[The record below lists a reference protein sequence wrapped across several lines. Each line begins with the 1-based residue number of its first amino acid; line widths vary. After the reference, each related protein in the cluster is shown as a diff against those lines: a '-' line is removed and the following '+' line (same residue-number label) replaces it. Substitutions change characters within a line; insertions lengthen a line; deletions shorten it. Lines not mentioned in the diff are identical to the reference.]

1 MDYKSELIIYYFK
14 MTDKKDFPKE
24 IAIFPLSNAIF
35 FPNTVLPLNIFEP
48 RYKKMTED
56 ALSNNK
62 LIGMVQTKNYK
73 NVIKPEVFNVGCL
86 GKIESHSK
94 TVDGRYLINLT
105 GLIRFKIID
114 ELKTDLPY
122 RKFKV
127 SYEDYLEDLEKIKF
141 LDKINIIDLID
152 KTRKFFKIH
161 QLSTDWKV
169 VEKVEPNQLVN
180 SLSMIC
186 PFSVSEKQ
194 TLLEAKSLIE
204 RTNLINQII
213 NFYIL
218 GNNIQQDRNIH

>member
-1 MDYKSELIIYYFK
+1 MII
-14 MTDKKDFPKE
+14 KKDFPNE

-35 FPNTVLPLNIFEP
+35 FPNTILPLNIFEP

-56 ALSNNK
+56 ALSNDK
-62 LIGMVQTKNYK
+62 LIGMVQTKNY
-73 NVIKPEVFNVGCL
+73 NNSIKPEVFNVGCL

-94 TVDGRYLINLT
+94 TPDGRYLINLT
-105 GLIRFKIID
+105 GLIRFKILN
-114 ELKTDLPY
+114 ELETNLPY
-122 RKFKV
+122 RKFRV

-141 LDKINIIDLID
+141 SDKINVIDLID

-169 VEKVEPNQLVN
+169 VERVDTYQLVN
-180 SLSMIC
+180 SLSMVC
-186 PFSVSEKQ
+186 PFTVSEKQ
-194 TLLEAKSLIE
+194 TLLEAKNLIE

-218 GNNIQQDRNIH
+218 GNNNQQDRKIH

>member
-1 MDYKSELIIYYFK
+1 
-14 MTDKKDFPKE
+14 MTDKKNFPKE

-35 FPNTVLPLNIFEP
+35 FPNTILPLNIFEP

-56 ALSNNK
+56 VLSDNK

-73 NVIKPEVFNVGCL
+73 NEVKPEVFNVGCL
-86 GKIESHSK
+86 GKIETHSK
-94 TVDGRYLINLT
+94 TIDGRYLINLT
-105 GLIRFKIID
+105 GLIRFKILS
-114 ELKTDLPY
+114 ELETDLPY

-127 SYEDYLEDLEKIKF
+127 SYEDYLDDLEKIKF
-141 LDKINIIDLID
+141 SDKINIIDLID

-204 RTNLINQII
+204 RTNLINLII
-213 NFYIL
+213 NFYIQ
-218 GNNIQQDRNIH
+218 GNNNQQDKKIH

>member
-1 MDYKSELIIYYFK
+1 
-14 MTDKKDFPKE
+14 MTLEKNLPKE

-62 LIGMVQTKNYK
+62 LIGIVQTKNY
-73 NVIKPEVFNVGCL
+73 NNSVKPEVYKIGCL
-86 GKIESHSK
+86 GKIDTHSK
-94 TVDGRYLINLT
+94 TVDGRYLINLK
-105 GLIRFKIID
+105 GLTRFKILD
-114 ELKTDLPY
+114 ELETGLPY

-141 LDKINIIDLID
+141 SDKINVIDLID

-169 VEKVEPNQLVN
+169 VEKVDPNQLIN

-204 RTNLINQII
+204 RNNLINQII

-218 GNNIQQDRNIH
+218 ANNTQQDRNIH

>member
-1 MDYKSELIIYYFK
+1 MIDTK
-14 MTDKKDFPKE
+14 FPNT
-24 IAIFPLSNAIF
+24 ISIFPLSNAIF

-56 ALSNNK
+56 ALSNDK

-73 NVIKPEVFNVGCL
+73 NTIKPEVFNVGCL
-86 GKIESHSK
+86 GKIEAHSK
-94 TVDGRYLINLT
+94 TPDGRYLINLT
-105 GLIRFKIID
+105 GLIRFKIVD
-114 ELKTDLPY
+114 ELETDLPY

-141 LDKINIIDLID
+141 SDKINVIDLID
-152 KTRKFFKIH
+152 KTRRFFKIH
-161 QLSTDWKV
+161 QLSTDWKI

-194 TLLEAKSLIE
+194 TLLEAKNLIE

-218 GNNIQQDRNIH
+218 GNNNQQDRKIH

>member
-1 MDYKSELIIYYFK
+1 
-14 MTDKKDFPKE
+14 
-24 IAIFPLSNAIF
+24 
-35 FPNTVLPLNIFEP
+35 
-48 RYKKMTED
+48 MTED

-62 LIGMVQTKNYK
+62 LIGIVQTKNY
-73 NVIKPEVFNVGCL
+73 NNSVKPEVYKIGCL
-86 GKIESHSK
+86 GKIDTHSK

-105 GLIRFKIID
+105 GLTRFKILD
-114 ELKTDLPY
+114 ELETGLPY

-141 LDKINIIDLID
+141 SDKINVIDLID

-169 VEKVEPNQLVN
+169 VEKVDPNQLIN

-204 RTNLINQII
+204 RNNLINQII

-218 GNNIQQDRNIH
+218 ANNTQQDRNIH

>member
-1 MDYKSELIIYYFK
+1 
-14 MTDKKDFPKE
+14 MTLEKNLPKE

-62 LIGMVQTKNYK
+62 LIGMVQTKNY
-73 NVIKPEVFNVGCL
+73 NNSVKPEVYKIGCL
-86 GKIESHSK
+86 GKIDTHSK

-105 GLIRFKIID
+105 GLTRFKILD
-114 ELKTDLPY
+114 ELETGLPY

-141 LDKINIIDLID
+141 SDKINVIDLID

-169 VEKVEPNQLVN
+169 VEKVDPNQLIN

-204 RTNLINQII
+204 RNNLINQII

-218 GNNIQQDRNIH
+218 ANNTQQDRNIH

>member
-1 MDYKSELIIYYFK
+1 MI
-14 MTDKKDFPKE
+14 TKKNLPNE
-24 IAIFPLSNAIF
+24 IVIFPLSNAIF

-56 ALSNNK
+56 ALSNDR

-73 NVIKPEVFNVGCL
+73 NVVKPEVFDVGCL
-86 GKIESHSK
+86 GKIETYSK
-94 TVDGRYLINLT
+94 TIDGRYLINLT
-105 GLIRFKIID
+105 GLIRFKILD

-122 RKFKV
+122 RGVKV

-141 LDKINIIDLID
+141 SDKINFLDLID
-152 KTRKFFKIH
+152 KTQKFFKIH

-169 VEKVEPNQLVN
+169 VEKVEPGQLIN

-186 PFSVSEKQ
+186 PFSASEKQ
-194 TLLEAKSLIE
+194 TLLEAKNLVE
-204 RTNLINQII
+204 RTKLINQII

-218 GNNIQQDRNIH
+218 GNNKQQDRKIH

>member
-1 MDYKSELIIYYFK
+1 MIDAK
-14 MTDKKDFPKE
+14 FPNT
-24 IAIFPLSNAIF
+24 ISIFPLSNAIF

-56 ALSNNK
+56 ALSNDK

-73 NVIKPEVFNVGCL
+73 NTIKPDVFNVGCL
-86 GKIESHSK
+86 GKIEAHSK
-94 TVDGRYLINLT
+94 TPDGRYLINLT
-105 GLIRFKIID
+105 GLIRFKILD

-141 LDKINIIDLID
+141 SDKINVIDLID

-161 QLSTDWKV
+161 QLSTDWKI

-194 TLLEAKSLIE
+194 TLLEAKNLIE

-218 GNNIQQDRNIH
+218 GNNNQQDRKIH

>member
-1 MDYKSELIIYYFK
+1 MII
-14 MTDKKDFPKE
+14 KKDFPNE

-35 FPNTVLPLNIFEP
+35 FPNTILPLNIFEP

-56 ALSNNK
+56 ALSNDK
-62 LIGMVQTKNYK
+62 LIGMVQTKNY
-73 NVIKPEVFNVGCL
+73 NNSIKPEVFNVGCL

-94 TVDGRYLINLT
+94 TPDGRYLINLT
-105 GLIRFKIID
+105 GLIRFKILD
-114 ELKTDLPY
+114 ELETNLPY
-122 RKFKV
+122 RKFRV

-141 LDKINIIDLID
+141 SDKINVIDLID

-169 VEKVEPNQLVN
+169 VERVDTYQLVN
-180 SLSMIC
+180 SLSMVC
-186 PFSVSEKQ
+186 PFTVSEKQ
-194 TLLEAKSLIE
+194 TLLEAKNLIE

-218 GNNIQQDRNIH
+218 GNNNQQDRKIH

>member
-1 MDYKSELIIYYFK
+1 MIDTK
-14 MTDKKDFPKE
+14 FPNT
-24 IAIFPLSNAIF
+24 ISIFPLSNAIF
-35 FPNTVLPLNIFEP
+35 FPHTVLPLNIFEP

-56 ALSNNK
+56 ALLNDK

-73 NVIKPEVFNVGCL
+73 NTIKPEVFNVGCL
-86 GKIESHSK
+86 GKIEAHSK
-94 TVDGRYLINLT
+94 TPDGRYLINLT
-105 GLIRFKIID
+105 GLIRFKILD
-114 ELKTDLPY
+114 EIETDLPY

-127 SYEDYLEDLEKIKF
+127 SYDDYLEDLEKIKF
-141 LDKINIIDLID
+141 SDKVNIIDLID

-161 QLSTDWKV
+161 QLSTDWKI

-194 TLLEAKSLIE
+194 TLLEAKNLIE

-218 GNNIQQDRNIH
+218 GNNNQQDKKIH

>member
-1 MDYKSELIIYYFK
+1 

-62 LIGMVQTKNYK
+62 LIGMVQTKNYN
-73 NVIKPEVFNVGCL
+73 NVVKPEVFNVGCL
-86 GKIESHSK
+86 GKIEFHSK

-122 RKFKV
+122 RKFRV

-141 LDKINIIDLID
+141 SDKINIIDLID

-194 TLLEAKSLIE
+194 TLLEAKNLIE
-204 RTNLINQII
+204 RTYLINQII

-218 GNNIQQDRNIH
+218 GNNNQQDRKIH

>member
-1 MDYKSELIIYYFK
+1 MINTK
-14 MTDKKDFPKE
+14 FPNT
-24 IAIFPLSNAIF
+24 ISIFPLSHAIF

-56 ALSNNK
+56 ALLNDK

-73 NVIKPEVFNVGCL
+73 NTIKPEVFNVGCL
-86 GKIESHSK
+86 GKIEAHSK
-94 TVDGRYLINLT
+94 TPDGRYLINLT
-105 GLIRFKIID
+105 GLIRFKILD
-114 ELKTDLPY
+114 ELETDLPY

-127 SYEDYLEDLEKIKF
+127 SYEDYLEDLVKIKF
-141 LDKINIIDLID
+141 SDKINVIDLID

-161 QLSTDWKV
+161 QLSTDWQI
-169 VEKVEPNQLVN
+169 VEKVEPNQLID

-194 TLLEAKSLIE
+194 TLLEAKDLVE
-204 RTNLINQII
+204 RNNLINQII

-218 GNNIQQDRNIH
+218 GNNNQQDKKIH

>member
-1 MDYKSELIIYYFK
+1 
-14 MTDKKDFPKE
+14 MTLEKNLPKE

-62 LIGMVQTKNYK
+62 LIGMVQTKNY
-73 NVIKPEVFNVGCL
+73 NNSVKPEVYKIGCL
-86 GKIESHSK
+86 GKIDTHSK

-105 GLIRFKIID
+105 GLTRFKILD
-114 ELKTDLPY
+114 ELETGLPY

-141 LDKINIIDLID
+141 SDKINVIDLID

-169 VEKVEPNQLVN
+169 VEKVDPNQLIN

-204 RTNLINQII
+204 RNNLINQII
-213 NFYIL
+213 NFY
-218 GNNIQQDRNIH
+218 

>member
-1 MDYKSELIIYYFK
+1 MKFQRKL
-14 MTDKKDFPKE
+14 PVE
-24 IAIFPLSNAIF
+24 ISVFPLSNAIF
-35 FPNTVLPLNIFEP
+35 FPNTILPLNIFES

-56 ALSNNK
+56 ALSNDK

-73 NVIKPEVFNVGCL
+73 NTGKPEVFNVGCL
-86 GKIESHSK
+86 GKIETHSK
-94 TVDGRYLINLT
+94 TPDGRYLINLT
-105 GLIRFKIID
+105 GLVRFKIVN
-114 ELKTDLPY
+114 ELETNLPY

-127 SYEDYLEDLEKIKF
+127 SYEDYIQDLEKIKF
-141 LDKINIIDLID
+141 SDKINVIDLID

-169 VEKVEPNQLVN
+169 VEKVEPDQLVN

-194 TLLEAKSLIE
+194 TLLEAKNLIE
-204 RTNLINQII
+204 RTNIINQII

-218 GNNIQQDRNIH
+218 GSNNQQDRRIH

>member
-1 MDYKSELIIYYFK
+1 MIY
-14 MTDKKDFPKE
+14 KKDFPDE

-86 GKIESHSK
+86 GKIETHSK

-105 GLIRFKIID
+105 GLIRFKILD
-114 ELKTDLPY
+114 ELETDLPY

-141 LDKINIIDLID
+141 SDKINVIDLID

-169 VEKVEPNQLVN
+169 VEKVEPDQLVN

-194 TLLEAKSLIE
+194 TLLEAKNLVE

-218 GNNIQQDRNIH
+218 GNNNQQDRKIH

>member
-1 MDYKSELIIYYFK
+1 ME
-14 MTDKKDFPKE
+14 KKNLPNE
-24 IAIFPLSNAIF
+24 ISIFPLSNAIF
-35 FPNTVLPLNIFEP
+35 FPNTVLPLNIFET

-62 LIGMVQTKNYK
+62 LLGMVQTKNYK
-73 NVIKPEVFNVGCL
+73 NTIKPDVYNVGCL
-86 GKIESHSK
+86 GKIENYSK
-94 TVDGRYLINLT
+94 SVDGRYLINLT
-105 GLIRFKIID
+105 GLIRFKIVG
-114 ELKTDLPY
+114 ELETDLPY

-141 LDKINIIDLID
+141 SDKINVLDLID
-152 KTRKFFKIH
+152 KTRRFFKIH

-169 VEKVEPNQLVN
+169 VEKVEPDQLVN

-194 TLLEAKSLIE
+194 TLLEAKNLIE
-204 RTNLINQII
+204 RANLINQII

-218 GNNIQQDRNIH
+218 GNNNQQDRKIH

>member
-1 MDYKSELIIYYFK
+1 MKLQREL
-14 MTDKKDFPKE
+14 PEE
-24 IAIFPLSNAIF
+24 ISIFPLSNAIF
-35 FPNTVLPLNIFEP
+35 FPNTILPLNIFEP

-56 ALSNNK
+56 ALSNDK

-73 NVIKPEVFNVGCL
+73 NIGKPEVFNVGCL
-86 GKIESHSK
+86 GKIETHSK
-94 TVDGRYLINLT
+94 TPDGRYLINLT
-105 GLIRFKIID
+105 GLVRFKIVS
-114 ELKTDLPY
+114 ELETNLPY

-141 LDKINIIDLID
+141 SDKINVIDLID

-169 VEKVEPNQLVN
+169 VEKVETDQLVN

-194 TLLEAKSLIE
+194 TLLEAKNLTE
-204 RTNLINQII
+204 RTNIINQII

-218 GNNIQQDRNIH
+218 GNINQQDRRIH

>member
-1 MDYKSELIIYYFK
+1 MRYYLK
-14 MTDKKDFPKE
+14 VTIKKDFPNE

-56 ALSNNK
+56 ALANNK
-62 LIGMVQTKNYK
+62 LIGMVQTKNY
-73 NVIKPEVFNVGCL
+73 NNTVKPEVFNVGCL
-86 GKIESHSK
+86 GKIENHSK

-105 GLIRFKIID
+105 GLIRFKILNEI
-114 ELKTDLPY
+114 ETNLPY
-122 RKFKV
+122 RKFNV
-127 SYEDYLEDLEKIKF
+127 SYEDYFDDLEKIKF
-141 LDKINIIDLID
+141 SDKINIIDLID
-152 KTRKFFKIH
+152 KTRKFFKVH

-169 VEKVEPNQLVN
+169 VEKVDPDQLIN

-194 TLLEAKSLIE
+194 TLLEAKNLVE
-204 RTNLINQII
+204 RSNLINQII

-218 GNNIQQDRNIH
+218 GNNNQQDRKIH

>member
-1 MDYKSELIIYYFK
+1 ME
-14 MTDKKDFPKE
+14 KKNLPNE
-24 IAIFPLSNAIF
+24 ISIFPLSNAIF
-35 FPNTVLPLNIFEP
+35 FPNTVLPLNIFET

-62 LIGMVQTKNYK
+62 LFGMVQTKNYK
-73 NVIKPEVFNVGCL
+73 NTIKPDVYNVGCL
-86 GKIESHSK
+86 GKIENYSK
-94 TVDGRYLINLT
+94 SVDGRYLINLT
-105 GLIRFKIID
+105 GLIRFKIVG
-114 ELKTDLPY
+114 ELETDLPY

-141 LDKINIIDLID
+141 SDKINVLDLID

-169 VEKVEPNQLVN
+169 VEKVKPDQLVN

-194 TLLEAKSLIE
+194 TLLEAKNLIE
-204 RTNLINQII
+204 RANLINQII

-218 GNNIQQDRNIH
+218 GNNNQQDRKIH

>member
-1 MDYKSELIIYYFK
+1 MIDTK
-14 MTDKKDFPKE
+14 FPNT
-24 IAIFPLSNAIF
+24 ISIFPLSNAIF

-56 ALSNNK
+56 ALSNDK

-73 NVIKPEVFNVGCL
+73 NTIKPEVFNVGCL
-86 GKIESHSK
+86 GKIEAHSK
-94 TVDGRYLINLT
+94 TPDGRYLINLT
-105 GLIRFKIID
+105 GLIRFKILD
-114 ELKTDLPY
+114 ELETDLPY

-141 LDKINIIDLID
+141 SDKINVIDLID
-152 KTRKFFKIH
+152 KTRRFFKIH
-161 QLSTDWKV
+161 QLSTDWKI

-194 TLLEAKSLIE
+194 TLLEAKNLIE

-218 GNNIQQDRNIH
+218 GNNNQQDRKIH

>member
-1 MDYKSELIIYYFK
+1 MKLQREL
-14 MTDKKDFPKE
+14 PEE
-24 IAIFPLSNAIF
+24 ISIFPLSNAIF
-35 FPNTVLPLNIFEP
+35 FPNTILPLNIFEP

-56 ALSNNK
+56 ALSNDK

-73 NVIKPEVFNVGCL
+73 NIGKPEVFNVGCL
-86 GKIESHSK
+86 GKIETHSK
-94 TVDGRYLINLT
+94 TPDGRYLINLT
-105 GLIRFKIID
+105 GLVRFKIVN
-114 ELKTDLPY
+114 ELETNLPY

-141 LDKINIIDLID
+141 SDKINVIDLID

-161 QLSTDWKV
+161 QLSADWKV
-169 VEKVEPNQLVN
+169 VEKVETNQLVN

-194 TLLEAKSLIE
+194 TLLEAKNLTE
-204 RTNLINQII
+204 RTNIINQII

-218 GNNIQQDRNIH
+218 GNVNQQDRRIH

>member
-1 MDYKSELIIYYFK
+1 
-14 MTDKKDFPKE
+14 MTLEKNLPKE

-62 LIGMVQTKNYK
+62 LIGMVQTKNY
-73 NVIKPEVFNVGCL
+73 NNSGKPEVYKIGCL
-86 GKIESHSK
+86 GKIDTHSK

-105 GLIRFKIID
+105 GLTRFKILD
-114 ELKTDLPY
+114 ELETGLPY

-141 LDKINIIDLID
+141 SDKINVIDLID

-169 VEKVEPNQLVN
+169 VEKVDPNQLIN

-204 RTNLINQII
+204 RNNLINQII

-218 GNNIQQDRNIH
+218 ANNTQQDRNIH

>member
-1 MDYKSELIIYYFK
+1 MIDTK
-14 MTDKKDFPKE
+14 FPNT
-24 IAIFPLSNAIF
+24 ISIFPLSNAIF

-56 ALSNNK
+56 ALSNDK

-73 NVIKPEVFNVGCL
+73 NTIKPEVFNVGCL
-86 GKIESHSK
+86 GKIEAHSK
-94 TVDGRYLINLT
+94 TPDGRYLINLT
-105 GLIRFKIID
+105 GLIRFKILD
-114 ELKTDLPY
+114 ELETDLPY

-141 LDKINIIDLID
+141 SDKINVIDLID

-161 QLSTDWKV
+161 QLSTDWKI

-194 TLLEAKSLIE
+194 TLLEAKNLIE

-218 GNNIQQDRNIH
+218 GNNNQQDRKIH

>member
-1 MDYKSELIIYYFK
+1 MKLQREL
-14 MTDKKDFPKE
+14 PEE
-24 IAIFPLSNAIF
+24 ISIFPLSNAIF
-35 FPNTVLPLNIFEP
+35 FPNTILPLNIFEP

-56 ALSNNK
+56 ALSNDK

-73 NVIKPEVFNVGCL
+73 NIGKPEVFNVGCL
-86 GKIESHSK
+86 GKIETHSK
-94 TVDGRYLINLT
+94 TPDGRYLINLT
-105 GLIRFKIID
+105 GLVRFKIVS
-114 ELKTDLPY
+114 ELETNLPY

-141 LDKINIIDLID
+141 SDKINVIDLID

-169 VEKVEPNQLVN
+169 VEKVETNQLVN

-194 TLLEAKSLIE
+194 TLLEAKNLTE
-204 RTNLINQII
+204 RTNIINQII

-218 GNNIQQDRNIH
+218 GNINQQDRRIH

>member
-1 MDYKSELIIYYFK
+1 MI
-14 MTDKKDFPKE
+14 TKKNLPNE
-24 IAIFPLSNAIF
+24 IVIFPLSNAIF

-56 ALSNNK
+56 ALSNDR

-73 NVIKPEVFNVGCL
+73 NVVKPEVFDVGCL
-86 GKIESHSK
+86 GKIETYSK
-94 TVDGRYLINLT
+94 TIDGRYLINLT
-105 GLIRFKIID
+105 GLIRFKILD

-122 RKFKV
+122 RKVKV

-141 LDKINIIDLID
+141 SDKINFLDLID
-152 KTRKFFKIH
+152 KTQKFFKIH

-169 VEKVEPNQLVN
+169 VEKVEPGQLIN

-186 PFSVSEKQ
+186 PFSASEKQ
-194 TLLEAKSLIE
+194 TLLEAKNLVE
-204 RTNLINQII
+204 RTKLINQII

-218 GNNIQQDRNIH
+218 GNNKQQDRKIH

>member
-1 MDYKSELIIYYFK
+1 MYYLK
-14 MTDKKDFPKE
+14 MTDKKNFPKE

-35 FPNTVLPLNIFEP
+35 FPNTILPLNIFEP

-56 ALSNNK
+56 VLSDNK

-73 NVIKPEVFNVGCL
+73 NEVKPEVFNVGCL
-86 GKIESHSK
+86 GKIETHSK
-94 TVDGRYLINLT
+94 TIDGRYLINLT
-105 GLIRFKIID
+105 GLIRFKILS
-114 ELKTDLPY
+114 ELETDLPY

-127 SYEDYLEDLEKIKF
+127 SYEDYLDDLEKIKF
-141 LDKINIIDLID
+141 SDKINIIDLID

-204 RTNLINQII
+204 RTNLINLII
-213 NFYIL
+213 NFYIQ
-218 GNNIQQDRNIH
+218 GNNNQQDKKIH